1 MSKTIQVQDLPR
13 VNRIVAVLARNGF
26 GHLISLTG
34 LRGQLEDENDLAT
47 DKASKKKKSFAK
59 RLRQVLIDLGPTY
72 VKLGQ
77 ILSVRPDILPE
88 DVLNEFQTLQDHVPP
103 MPFEDVRWVVED
115 ELQRPLEEL
124 FEEFERE
131 PLGSAS
137 IAQVHGARLPTG
149 EQVAVKLQRR
159 GIEKTIRSDIHILY
173 SLAQLLENSGITLP
187 GLYGPTAIVREFDVA
202 IRQELDFVYELKNA
216 ERMARLMAQS
226 DVIIPDVY
234 PQWSSRRVMVLER
247 IEGIPLQQAMNT
259 LSGEDARVLAHQ
271 IMEATYAMVFEHGFF
286 HGDPHPGNL
295 FVTPDNHIAYLDFGV
310 VGTLTGAMQDTVVG
324 TFTSMVFR
332 DAEAL
337 AMTVY
342 RAGANQGRIDLRKF
356 IDEIERKLAKYH
368 GASLDDL
375 ANRAT
380 FVEII
385 QLCADFQLSLPSEFA
400 ILARAITLVEGECR
414 ALLPGVD
421 IVEEVKPYAK
431 RLMVQR
437 FSPERVAHDLARM
450 MVMAQGQLRELP
462 TQMTQ
467 VLMDLE
473 GGDISIITR
482 DPEAHLL
489 REEIRS
495 AVLRLSL
502 AALAS
507 TVTLGSMLFLAQWSP
522 GWFGVPVVGLFG
534 LTMLV
539 VGLALFGALGIHVVF
554 ARFLGL
560 RAWRNRLLAFIRFFS
575 WRTDG

>member
-1 MSKTIQVQDLPR
+1 MSKSIQVQDLPR
-13 VNRIVAVLARNGF
+13 VNQIAAVLARNGF

-34 LRGQLEDENDLAT
+34 LGGQLTNRGEPNS
-47 DKASKKKKSFAK
+47 DKSAKKKKSFAK
-59 RLRQVLIDLGPTY
+59 RLRQVLIELGPTY

-77 ILSVRPDILPE
+77 VLSVRPDILPE
-88 DVLNEFQTLQDHVPP
+88 DVLEEFQTLQDHVPP

-115 ELQRPLEEL
+115 EMQRPLEEL

-137 IAQVHGARLPTG
+137 IAQVHGARLASG
-149 EQVAVKLQRR
+149 QQVAVKLQRR

-187 GLYGPTAIVREFDVA
+187 GLYGPTAIVREFDAA
-202 IRQELDFVYELKNA
+202 IRQELDFLYELKNA
-216 ERMARLMAQS
+216 ERMARLMEQS
-226 DVIIPDVY
+226 DVVIPDVY

-247 IEGIPLQQAMNT
+247 IEGMPLQQAMNS

-342 RAGANQGRIDLRKF
+342 RAGANQGRIDLREF

-385 QLCADFQLSLPSEFA
+385 QMCADFQLSLPSEFA

-450 MVMAQGQLRELP
+450 MVIGQGQLKELP
-462 TQMTQ
+462 TQLTQ

-473 GGDISIITR
+473 GGDISIVTR
-482 DPEAHLL
+482 DPEGYLL

-507 TVTLGSMLFLAQWSP
+507 TVTLGSIAFLAQWAP
-522 GWFGVPVVGLFG
+522 RLTNIHFTGLFG
-534 LTMLV
+534 LTLLII
-539 VGLALFGALGIHVVF
+539 GLSLFGALGIHVVF

-575 WRTDG
+575 WRSD